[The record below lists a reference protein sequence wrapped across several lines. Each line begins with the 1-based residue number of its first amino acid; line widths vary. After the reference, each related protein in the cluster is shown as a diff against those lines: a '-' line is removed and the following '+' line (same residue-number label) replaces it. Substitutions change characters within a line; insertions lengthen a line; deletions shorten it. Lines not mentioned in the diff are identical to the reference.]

1 MIFQMKASVAAILL
15 LASSPIIW
23 GPGRN
28 NIVSDKPVGQAQTDP
43 GLVGTVNLGSADGT
57 GGATNPSGAVSADYA
72 TVIGGD
78 GNFARAPYSMAGGNR
93 SDARGPYAFA
103 YGYRCFADEYGSF
116 CGGAANV
123 ALSRG
128 SVVFG
133 EGSWARGEYSFAAG
147 ISCVTGVPNRH
158 DIARG
163 AIAMGYN
170 AYAGRDA
177 AVAHGWQTE
186 ALAKGSFASG
196 ITSRASGE
204 GSTALGRSEAAG
216 DYSTSIGYGRAT
228 RWGEFAVG
236 GHSAGEG
243 QLHRVSMHGPGGSEL
258 RLQGDEPM
266 LRLVDGAYSLRLR
279 LLARP
284 TTGGVAAME
293 RHIVASVDRGILTL
307 ARTDDSGA
315 VGSIAWVTR
324 AEGNMLHVE
333 CSTGATRCVADVE
346 WTQL

>member
-1 MIFQMKASVAAILL
+1 MKAFALALVATL
-15 LASSPIIW
+15 PVVW

-28 NIVSDKPVGQAQTDP
+28 NIISDKPTGQAQTDA

-57 GGATNPSGAVSADYA
+57 GGATNPSGGVMASYA
-72 TVIGGD
+72 TIVGGD

-147 ISCVTGVPNRH
+147 VSCVTGLPDRH
-158 DIARG
+158 DVARG
-163 AIAMGYN
+163 AIAMGLN
-170 AYAGRDA
+170 AYAGKDA

-186 ALAKGSFASG
+186 ALGKGSLASG
-196 ITSRASGE
+196 ITSRAVGE

-216 DYSTSIGYGRAT
+216 DYSTSLGYGRAT
-228 RWGEFAVG
+228 RWGEVAIG
-236 GHSAGEG
+236 AHSAGEG
-243 QLHRVSMHGPGGSEL
+243 QWHRVSMHGPGGGEL
-258 RLQGDEPM
+258 RLQGDEPA
-266 LRLVDGAYSLRLR
+266 LRLADGAYSLHFR

-284 TTGGVAAME
+284 AAGGVAALE
-293 RHIVASVDRGILTL
+293 RRIVASVDGGVLTL
-307 ARTDDSGA
+307 ARTDDAAG
-315 VGSIAWVTR
+315 VGTVTWTTR
-324 AEGNMLHVE
+324 AEGNALRVE
-333 CSTGATRCVADVE
+333 CGAGAARCVADVE